1 MAGDACFDR
10 ALLSWLSRK
19 ISSMNLQFV
28 LMQLFNGLILGSL
41 YVLLALGLSIIFG
54 MLGIIN
60 FAHGAFFMLGA
71 YAAYTIT
78 AYVIPDFWLALV
90 CVPVLM
96 AIFGAFCEMVL
107 FRRLYELP
115 SLYIMLLTFG
125 LMLVLQ
131 DAVRLLFGS
140 MGVPFSTPK
149 SLTGMVNLGF
159 MYYPSYRLFLIV
171 VTSLTACAVWLFLSK
186 TKLGCIIR
194 AGTDNPK
201 MLQALGIN
209 ISKTMTLVVGLGA
222 GLAGLAGVLAAPIQN
237 VRPLMGMDLLVDC
250 FVVVVIGGMGSL
262 GGSVV
267 GGLIV
272 GQIIAIGV
280 MVWPPMANTLIYFFM
295 AAFLLVRPR
304 GLFGR
309 EAFHE

>member
-1 MAGDACFDR
+1 MEGDACFEQ
-10 ALLSWLSRK
+10 APPPWLSRK
-19 ISSMNLQFV
+19 IFSMNLQFV

-41 YVLLALGLSIIFG
+41 YVLLALGLSIVFG
-54 MLGIIN
+54 ILGIIN

-71 YAAYTIT
+71 YTAYTIT

-90 CVPVLM
+90 SVPVLM

-107 FRRLYELP
+107 FRRLYDLP
-115 SLYIMLLTFG
+115 PLYIMLLTFG

-159 MYYPSYRLFLIV
+159 MYYPSYRLFLIA
-171 VTSLTACAVWLFLSK
+171 VTSLAACAVWLFLAK

-201 MLQALGIN
+201 MLEALGID
-209 ISKTMTLVVGLGA
+209 ISKTMTLVVGLGT

-280 MVWPPMANTLIYFFM
+280 MVWPPMANTLIYLFM

>member
-1 MAGDACFDR
+1 MTT
-10 ALLSWLSRK
+10 
-19 ISSMNLQFV
+19 QFV

-71 YAAYTIT
+71 YTAYTIT
-78 AYVIPDFWLALV
+78 SYVMPNFWLALI
-90 CVPVLM
+90 CVPVVM
-96 AIFGAFCEMVL
+96 ALFGALCEML
-107 FRRLYELP
+107 FFRRLYDLP
-115 SLYIMLLTFG
+115 ALYIMLLTFG

-131 DAVRLLFGS
+131 DSVRLVFGS
-140 MGVPFSTPK
+140 MGVPFAAPGLLSG
-149 SLTGMVNLGF
+149 SVNLGF
-159 MYYPSYRLFLIV
+159 MYYPGYRLFLIG
-171 VTSLTACAVWLFLSK
+171 VTALASACVWLFLSK
-186 TKLGCIIR
+186 TKLGSIIR
-194 AGTDNPK
+194 AGTDNPR
-201 MLQALGIN
+201 MVDALGIN
-209 ISKTMTLVVGLGA
+209 ISRIMTLVVGLGT

-262 GGSVV
+262 GGSII

-272 GQIIAIGV
+272 GEIIAIGV
-280 MVWPPMANTLIYFFM
+280 MVWPPMANTLIYLFM
-295 AAFLLVRPR
+295 AVFLLLRPR

>member
-1 MAGDACFDR
+1 
-10 ALLSWLSRK
+10 
-19 ISSMNLQFV
+19 
-28 LMQLFNGLILGSL
+28 MQLFNGLILGSL

-78 AYVIPDFWLALV
+78 AHLVPNFWVALV
-90 CVPVLM
+90 CVPLLM
-96 AIFGAFCEMVL
+96 ALFGAVCEAL
-107 FRRLYELP
+107 FFRRLYDVP
-115 SLYIMLLTFG
+115 PLYIMLFTFG
-125 LMLVLQ
+125 LMLALQ
-131 DAVRLLFGS
+131 DLARIIFGS
-140 MGVPFSTPK
+140 MGVPFGTPEG
-149 SLTGMVNLGF
+149 LTGAVNLGF
-159 MYYPSYRLFLIV
+159 MYYPTYRLFLIL
-171 VTSLTACAVWLFLSK
+171 VTAVAAVGVWLFLTK
-186 TKLGCIIR
+186 TRLGSIIR
-194 AGTDNPK
+194 AGTDNPR
-201 MLQALGIN
+201 MVDALGIN
-209 ISKTMTLVVGLGA
+209 ISKIITFVVGLGT

-237 VRPLMGMDLLVDC
+237 VRPLMGMDFLIDC

-262 GGSVV
+262 GGSII

-272 GQIIAIGV
+272 GEIIAIGV
-280 MVWPPMANTLIYFFM
+280 MVWPPMANTMIYLFM